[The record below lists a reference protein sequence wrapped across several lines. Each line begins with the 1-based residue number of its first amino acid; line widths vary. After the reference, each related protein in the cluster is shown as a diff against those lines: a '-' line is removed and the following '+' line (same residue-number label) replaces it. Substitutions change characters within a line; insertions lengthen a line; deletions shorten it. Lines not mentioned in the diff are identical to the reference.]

1 MEKLED
7 VPEEENQPDAP
18 HCTTCTC
25 ATRVLHAV
33 GAELPVGHQE
43 EDRQVG
49 LEQDHIW
56 SHGRQLP
63 PELRQQPRREVQGGD
78 PQEAGQDGGSASV
91 GGFPEEERKSESVT
105 GEGEALSDRVKETEA
120 RSVMASA
127 PLPAPDQEIL
137 QPDDDEDDEYES
149 DQCYNVIDLSE
160 ESSDNSDVDE
170 DTFRKII
177 EFDQIFTEMING
189 DSSSENKRKH
199 DDNEN
204 ENENDPKKIKGDKI

>member
-1 MEKLED
+1 M
-7 VPEEENQPDAP
+7 
-18 HCTTCTC
+18 
-25 ATRVLHAV
+25 
-33 GAELPVGHQE
+33 
-43 EDRQVG
+43 
-49 LEQDHIW
+49 
-56 SHGRQLP
+56 
-63 PELRQQPRREVQGGD
+63 
-78 PQEAGQDGGSASV
+78 
-91 GGFPEEERKSESVT
+91 T

-127 PLPAPDQEIL
+127 LLPAPDQEIL

-189 DSSSENKRKH
+189 D
-199 DDNEN
+199 
-204 ENENDPKKIKGDKI
+204 